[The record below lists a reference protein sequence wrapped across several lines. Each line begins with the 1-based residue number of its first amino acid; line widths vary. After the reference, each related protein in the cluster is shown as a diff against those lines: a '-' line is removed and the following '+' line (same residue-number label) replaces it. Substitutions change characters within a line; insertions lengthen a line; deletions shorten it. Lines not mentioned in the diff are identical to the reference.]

1 MCVLALWLTRRSG
14 AAFCS
19 ATMTVDRQLCAD
31 PVTLHPLRV
40 ERRAWLGIRE
50 GGAMLLGP

>member
-1 MCVLALWLTRRSG
+1 MCVLTLWLTRRSG